1 MKIIVDAMGGD
12 NAPQAPIEG
21 ALRAQKD
28 LGVEILL
35 TGRTEDITA
44 CLAKL
49 GHEAPP
55 QGMEIVPASQV
66 IDMEDNPARAFKE
79 KPDSSMTVGLNLLKA
94 GQGDAFV
101 SAGSTGALLSA
112 ATLMVKR
119 IRGIRRAALAPV
131 VPNATG
137 NMVLI
142 DCGATAECT
151 PEYLLQFAFMGSYYA
166 QRFLGIQN
174 PRVGLL
180 NIGAEDSKG
189 TDLQKQTLALL
200 RKAGEEG
207 HLNFIGN
214 IEAKEAIKG
223 GCDVIVTDG
232 FSGNILLKTMEGV
245 GSFAG
250 HALGDIFRK
259 NLLTKLAAAMV
270 MPGLRAFKAQLDPN
284 KVGGTAFIG
293 ISRPV
298 IKAHGSSNAE
308 AIENAVG
315 QAIQVAESGI
325 TEAIAAH
332 MRATGVDCTASQ
344 VLVTS
349 GALQALQMISVS
361 LLPAGTTVYAESPSY
376 IKSLQVFQSAG
387 MHLEGVPMD
396 DDGLNVQ
403 ALRGLLAEGELDTG
417 RPAPLNARNRKGNA
431 ILYTIP
437 TNHNPTGVTM
447 SDKRRH
453 ELVELSVDS
462 RLPIIEDGAYRDLYF
477 EDDAPLP
484 SLKALDETGMVITLG
499 SASKSLAPG
508 LRIGWLVAAEP
519 IVQRLAD
526 VKMQMDYGAS
536 VLSQWTF
543 ARFLTNG
550 MYDEYVAGLK
560 RELRHRRDRALVT
573 LQEKMDGLAHWN
585 VPSGGFYIWMTFDR
599 PIRMNRLFQ
608 LAAERGVLL
617 NPGDIYDFAADN
629 SLRLSY
635 SYTTPEEFADAVDVL
650 AAVAR
655 ELA

>member
-1 MKIIVDAMGGD
+1 M
-12 NAPQAPIEG
+12 
-21 ALRAQKD
+21 
-28 LGVEILL
+28 
-35 TGRTEDITA
+35 
-44 CLAKL
+44 
-49 GHEAPP
+49 
-55 QGMEIVPASQV
+55 
-66 IDMEDNPARAFKE
+66 
-79 KPDSSMTVGLNLLKA
+79 
-94 GQGDAFV
+94 
-101 SAGSTGALLSA
+101 
-112 ATLMVKR
+112 
-119 IRGIRRAALAPV
+119 
-131 VPNATG
+131 
-137 NMVLI
+137 
-142 DCGATAECT
+142 
-151 PEYLLQFAFMGSYYA
+151 
-166 QRFLGIQN
+166 
-174 PRVGLL
+174 GLL

-189 TDLQKQTLALL
+189 TDLQRQTLALL
-200 RKAGEEG
+200 RAADARGDL
-207 HLNFIGN
+207 HFIGN
-214 IEAKEAIKG
+214 IEAKDAIKG

-232 FSGNILLKTMEGV
+232 FSGNVMLKSIEGV

-250 HALGDIFRK
+250 SALKEMFKK
-259 NLLTKLAAAMV
+259 NLLTKLAALLV
-270 MPGLRAFKAQLDPN
+270 MPGLNAFKPRLDPN

-298 IKAHGSSNAE
+298 IKAHGGSNAE

-403 ALRGLLAEGELDTG
+403 ALRDLLAEGELDTG